1 MTAETSLPPER
12 VGTRVAVAAVRG
24 LLRLPMGVKRAMAG
38 PVIVRDGRELDLD
51 AQLIMRVTGL
61 FSRRST
67 DPAVGPAWR
76 RAQALRMSA
85 IGAGYRAVVGVTET
99 TVAGA
104 AGPLKARVYDPDHAG
119 TVLVYFHGGGWVI
132 GDLDT
137 HDGFCRT
144 LARRGGIR
152 IVAVDYRLAPEH
164 PYPAAIDDAES
175 AFRDIVGRASEFGV
189 APERVAVGGDSA
201 GGYLAAMLC
210 QRVLADGGP
219 NPLLQLLIYPP
230 TELTGKSESR
240 ATFAE
245 GFALTRHDID
255 FYDNCF
261 LVPEIDRAR
270 PDVSPF
276 YAESTAGL
284 PPAVVI
290 TAGFDPLRDEGEAY
304 AERLRVDGVPVVL
317 RRFDGYMHAFVN
329 NALAFGAAVEEI
341 AGLLADAVPAESR
354 DTAAES

>member
-1 MTAETSLPPER
+1 MTAESFVPPAG

-24 LLRLPMGVKRAMAG
+24 LLRLPRAVKRAIAG
-38 PVIVRDGRELDLD
+38 PVLVRDGRELDLD
-51 AQLIMRVTGL
+51 AHLIMRLTRVFARPGTDQV
-61 FSRRST
+61 R
-67 DPAVGPAWR
+67 DPARR

-85 IGAGYRAVVGVTET
+85 IGAGYRAVVDVTET

-104 AGPLKARVYDPDHAG
+104 AGPLKARVYDPDHAD

-164 PYPAAIDDAES
+164 PYPAAVEDAES

-261 LVPEIDRAR
+261 LAPEIDRAR

-284 PPAVVI
+284 PPAVVV

-341 AGLLADAVPAESR
+341 AELLADAVPAESR